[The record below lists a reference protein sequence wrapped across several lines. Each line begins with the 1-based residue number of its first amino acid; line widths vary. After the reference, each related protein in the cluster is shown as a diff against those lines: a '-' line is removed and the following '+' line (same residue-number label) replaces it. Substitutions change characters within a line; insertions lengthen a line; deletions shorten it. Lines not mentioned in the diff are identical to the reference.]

1 MIPTL
6 DLTGRPCLLVG
17 GAGGGIGTAVARA
30 VAASGATVGIVTNV
44 DEHAAIITEDL
55 RSVGAE
61 VVAVVAD
68 VTDEDQLVRSV
79 RSVCDELGPI
89 RHLVNIVGGNAADDY
104 QRAAEIDMT
113 AFDRVLARNL
123 RYAVVACREV
133 AAPLLAAGATGS
145 IVNVSS
151 AASRGTP
158 LLGPYAA
165 AKSGLEA
172 YSRTAALE
180 WAPSGIRVNVVSV
193 GTVRTPR
200 TGMGRDDA
208 MGQSIPLRRR
218 GDPEEVAAAA
228 LFLLSDLA
236 SYITGQ
242 TLVVDGGVTLGHP
255 GGATLS
261 AFATRP
267 EVRAR
272 FGEPEDGS

>member
-1 MIPTL
+1 MTTTI

-17 GAGGGIGTAVARA
+17 GAGGGIGTALAHAVARA
-30 VAASGATVGIVTNV
+30 GAPVGVVTNLA
-44 DEHAAIITEDL
+44 EHAATVTEEL
-55 RSVGAE
+55 RSLGAR

-68 VTDEDQLVRSV
+68 VTDDDQLVRSV
-79 RSVCDELGPI
+79 QSVREELGTI
-89 RHLVNIVGGNAADDY
+89 RHLVNVVGGNAADDY
-104 QRAAEIDMT
+104 QRASAIDMT

-123 RYAVVACREV
+123 RYAVATCREV
-133 AAPLLAAGATGS
+133 ASPLLEEGATGS
-145 IVNVSS
+145 IVNISS
-151 AASRGTP
+151 AASRGAP

-193 GTVRTPR
+193 GTVKTPR
-200 TGMGRDDA
+200 TGTADDDA
-208 MGQSIPLRRR
+208 MARSIPLRRR
-218 GDPEEVAAAA
+218 GDPAEVASAA

-255 GGATLS
+255 GGAELS
-261 AFATRP
+261 AFVTRP
-267 EVRAR
+267 DVRAR
-272 FGEPEDGS
+272 FGSPEGGS